1 MAGEEKDLGTGRTGG
16 REATTG
22 VIPGRVAL
30 SVGCPDLE
38 PPKGWKW
45 TMLSSVAQL
54 ESGHTPS
61 RKHPEYWDE
70 GIPWIGIKDATENHG
85 RTLSDTYQHVSALGL
100 ENSSARLLPANTVCL
115 SRTASVGFVVVMGR
129 PMATSQDFVN
139 WVCGPNI
146 EAHYLKYVL
155 LAENEALWRF
165 ASGTTHQTIYYPEA
179 KAFHV
184 CLPPLAEQKAI
195 AAVLGALDDKIELNR
210 RMNATL
216 EAMARAL
223 FQSWFVDFDPVR
235 AKLDGR
241 PPAALDRVT
250 AALFPDSFQD
260 SEVGRIPTGWTVRSL
275 GEIIDLGSGVPY
287 EAKFKGDSGL
297 PMITL
302 GCVSFHDRFQDK
314 GLTYYSGGYKE
325 SHVVKTD
332 DLVVASH
339 DVTQERKQLGSP
351 AMVPRWLKGSTIL
364 AATNLYMVR
373 NNSKFPNQYL
383 YQLFRA
389 EGFRQQMVASAKGT
403 VILFIS
409 KDSILRHQ
417 LAWPSDELAAHFSTE
432 AEALYSQYSINTAQS
447 RTLATLRDTLLPKL
461 LSGELSVAAA
471 TDKESLSVQTERR
484 QKP

>member
-241 PPAALDRVT
+241 PPAALDPAT
-250 AALFPDSFQD
+250 AALFPASFQE
-260 SEVGRIPTGWTVRSL
+260 SAL
-275 GEIIDLGSGVPY
+275 GEIPKGWTAGTVVEGFNLTMGQSPPGDTYNEEENGVPFY
-287 EAKFKGDSGL
+287 QGRTDFGFRFPTRRIYCSAPTRYAKPGDTLVSVRAPVGAINMANEECCIGRGVAAVRHKSGA
-297 PMITL
+297 T
-302 GCVSFHDRFQDK
+302 SF
-314 GLTYYSGGYKE
+314 TYHSM
-325 SHVVKTD
+325 
-332 DLVVASH
+332 A
-339 DVTQERKQLGSP
+339 
-351 AMVPRWLKGSTIL
+351 
-364 AATNLYMVR
+364 NLYPDFAR
-373 NNSKFPNQYL
+373 FE
-383 YQLFRA
+383 A
-389 EGFRQQMVASAKGT
+389 EGT
-403 VILFIS
+403 VFGSIN
-409 KDSILRHQ
+409 KDSFEKLRFVI
-417 LAWPSDELAAHFSTE
+417 PPDEIVAAYERQAGPLDEQIRTLE
-432 AEALYSQYSINTAQS
+432 NQS

-461 LSGELSVAAA
+461 LSGELSVAEA
-471 TDKESLSVQTERR
+471 TGNRDFQVQPGMP
-484 QKP
+484 KP

>member
-1 MAGEEKDLGTGRTGG
+1 MAVKEADLGTGRTGG

-45 TMLSSVAQL
+45 TSLSSVAQL

-61 RKHPEYWDE
+61 RKHPEYWD
-70 GIPWIGIKDATENHG
+70 GRIPWIGIKDATENHG

-184 CLPPLAEQKAI
+184 CLPHLAEQKAI

-241 PPAALDRVT
+241 QPEGMNAET
-250 AALFPDSFQD
+250 AALFPDSFED
-260 SEVGRIPTGWTVRSL
+260 SQLGKIPLGWSVTDIGTFAISHDARREPVKENQRKPGPYPYYGASGIVDYVDGYLFDGEFLLVAEDGENLRTRKTPVAFRAIGQFWVNNHAHVITG
-275 GEIIDLGSGVPY
+275 P
-287 EAKFKGDSGL
+287 
-297 PMITL
+297 TL
-302 GCVSFHDRFQDK
+302 GGTRFLM
-314 GLTYYSGGYKE
+314 LTLERTDIGGFL
-325 SHVVKTD
+325 T
-332 DLVVASH
+332 
-339 DVTQERKQLGSP
+339 
-351 AMVPRWLKGSTIL
+351 GSTIPKL
-364 AATNLYMVR
+364 SQQSMNRISFVSPSDKLLDVFQDVTSPLFERIDR
-373 NNSKFPNQYL
+373 NEHNSKVL
-383 YQLFRA
+383 
-389 EGFRQQMVASAKGT
+389 G
-403 VILFIS
+403 
-409 KDSILRHQ
+409 
-417 LAWPSDELAAHFSTE
+417 
-432 AEALYSQYSINTAQS
+432 
-447 RTLATLRDTLLPKL
+447 TLRDTLLPKL
-461 LSGELSVAAA
+461 LSGELSVTGADRAVEAA
-471 TDKESLSVQTERR
+471 T
-484 QKP
+484 

>member
-1 MAGEEKDLGTGRTGG
+1 MAVDKAVLGTGRTGG

-38 PPKGWKW
+38 PPKSWKW
-45 TMLSSVAQL
+45 TSLSSVAQL

-61 RKHPEYWDE
+61 RKHPEYWDG

-85 RTLSDTYQHVSALGL
+85 RTLTDTYQHVSAIGL

-146 EAHYLKYVL
+146 EPNYLKYVL

-210 RMNATL
+210 QMNATL

-241 PPAALDRVT
+241 EPVGLDPET
-250 AALFPDSFQD
+250 AALFPSAFQE
-260 SEVGRIPTGWTVRSL
+260 SEFGPIPKGWIVGRVADVSVFSRSSINPGVCPDETFDHYSL
-275 GEIIDLGSGVPY
+275 PAFDEDRAPKTELGSAIMSNKLVVIRDSVLLSKLNPHIPRIWLPDVH
-287 EAKFKGDSGL
+287 AKRRSVCSTEFIVATPRHGYSREFL
-297 PMITL
+297 FSL
-302 GCVSFHDRFQDK
+302 FSSVSF
-314 GLTYYSGGYKE
+314 
-325 SHVVKTD
+325 
-332 DLVVASH
+332 
-339 DVTQERKQLGSP
+339 
-351 AMVPRWLKGSTIL
+351 GSTYCTL
-364 AATNLYMVR
+364 VM
-373 NNSKFPNQYL
+373 
-383 YQLFRA
+383 
-389 EGFRQQMVASAKGT
+389 GT
-403 VILFIS
+403 TGS
-409 KDSILRHQ
+409 HQ
-417 LAWPSDELAAHFSTE
+417 RIRPESVLDMKIVLPPSPL
-432 AEALYSQYSINTAQS
+432 
-447 RTLATLRDTLLPKL
+447 
-461 LSGELSVAAA
+461 V
-471 TDKESLSVQTERR
+471 
-484 QKP
+484 

>member
-1 MAGEEKDLGTGRTGG
+1 MAGEDELGTGRTGG
-16 REATTG
+16 RDATTG

-241 PPAALDRVT
+241 PPAALDPAT
-250 AALFPDSFQD
+250 AALFPASFQD
-260 SEVGRIPTGWTVRSL
+260 STLGPIPHGWTADTIKNRASNIQYGFTQSATKEPVGPHFLRITDISAGRIDWASVPFCQATGEEREKYRIVDGDIFIARTGASTGDNIYAVEPPPAVFASYLIRIQFSSRGLGRLVGEFTRTPDYASYVAGTIGGSAQPNASAQTLAGAAFVFPIEEIADAFYRTVRPF
-275 GEIIDLGSGVPY
+275 DLMR
-287 EAKFKGDSGL
+287 AAN
-297 PMITL
+297 
-302 GCVSFHDRFQDK
+302 DR
-314 GLTYYSGGYKE
+314 E
-325 SHVVKTD
+325 
-332 DLVVASH
+332 
-339 DVTQERKQLGSP
+339 
-351 AMVPRWLKGSTIL
+351 
-364 AATNLYMVR
+364 
-373 NNSKFPNQYL
+373 
-383 YQLFRA
+383 
-389 EGFRQQMVASAKGT
+389 
-403 VILFIS
+403 
-409 KDSILRHQ
+409 
-417 LAWPSDELAAHFSTE
+417 
-432 AEALYSQYSINTAQS
+432 S

-461 LSGELSVAAA
+461 LSGELSVAQAA
-471 TDKESLSVQTERR
+471 PAL
-484 QKP
+484 